1 MGTQHNML
9 QFVHVGLLFVHRGI
23 EKIKYSV
30 ILSTYHGKQIK
41 LLQQVSR
48 SVNIWRSCRKGII
61 LLRLFLSGG
70 MK

>member
-9 QFVHVGLLFVHRGI
+9 PFVHVGLPFVHRGI

-41 LLQQVSR
+41 LRNCQT
-48 SVNIWRSCRKGII
+48 IKE
-61 LLRLFLSGG
+61 GG
-70 MK
+70 ENDGQ

>member
-9 QFVHVGLLFVHRGI
+9 PFVHVGLPFVHVGLPFVHRGI

-41 LLQQVSR
+41 LPEIVRQ
-48 SVNIWRSCRKGII
+48 
-61 LLRLFLSGG
+61 
-70 MK
+70 

>member
-30 ILSTYHGKQIK
+30 ILSAYHGKQIK
-41 LLQQVSR
+41 LPE
-48 SVNIWRSCRKGII
+48 
-61 LLRLFLSGG
+61 GG